1 MKILVANIGST
12 SFKYSLFD
20 MDTEV
25 VLARGRVERIGE
37 ALSPCTVES
46 GGTRYSREV
55 CVKDHAV
62 AVRQCLDQLTSLE
75 TGILRS
81 VDEISAIGF
90 KAVHAAG
97 ISGVQF
103 VDASLLDAMEEF
115 NNLLPAHN
123 PPYIKSMRN
132 ISERLPDIPL
142 IAAFETDFHK
152 TIPPRNRY
160 YGVPFE
166 WAERYDVIRYGFHG
180 ASHRYISTRVSQI
193 FNRQDLRIISMHLGG
208 SSSLCAIN
216 SGRSVA
222 ASMGT
227 SPQTGLFHGNRCG
240 DFDPFVIPYLMRKLS
255 KSQEEVLKIL
265 ATQSGLLGLSG
276 VGADL
281 RDVMNASSKGNER
294 AKLAVETLV
303 GYIRL
308 YLGGY
313 LVELGGADVLVFT
326 GGIGENNVEI
336 REMIV
341 ANLDSLGIILDQEKN
356 KQSSGKESSIHAE
369 GSPTQIWIVPTNE
382 EIIVARQCVEKL
394 KENVKS
400 LPSV

>member
-20 MDTEV
+20 MLSEG

-37 ALSPCTVES
+37 ELSPCMVEV
-46 GGTRYSREV
+46 GGVKYSREV
-55 CVKDHAV
+55 CVPDHAV
-62 AVRQCLDQLTSLE
+62 AVRQCLDQLTFGES
-75 TGILRS
+75 S
-81 VDEISAIGF
+81 VLSSVSEIAAIGF

-97 ISGVQF
+97 VSGVQF
-103 VDASLLDAMEEF
+103 VDMKLLDAMEEF

-132 ISERLPDIPL
+132 IAERLPDIPL

-166 WAERYDVIRYGFHG
+166 WADEYDVIRYGFHG
-180 ASHRYISTRVSQI
+180 ASHRYISTRISQI
-193 FNRQDLRIISMHLGG
+193 LNRQNLKVISMHLGG

-216 SGRSVA
+216 SGKSVA

-240 DFDPFVIPYLMRKLS
+240 DFDPFVVPYLMRKLS
-255 KSQEEVLKIL
+255 KSQEEILEIL
-265 ATQSGLLGLSG
+265 ATKSGLLGLSG

-281 RDVMNASSKGNER
+281 RDVMNAANAGNER
-294 AKLAVETLV
+294 AKLAVEVLV

-326 GGIGENNVEI
+326 GGIGENNAAV

-341 ANLDSLGIILDQEKN
+341 ANLSALGIVIDAEKN
-356 KQSSGKESSIHAE
+356 KQTIAKEAPIHTQNSIA
-369 GSPTQIWIVPTNE
+369 QVWVVPTNE

-394 KENVKS
+394 EEKK
-400 LPSV
+400 

>member
-20 MDTEV
+20 MTTESI
-25 VLARGRVERIGE
+25 LARGRVERIGE
-37 ALSPCTVES
+37 KLSPCVIEV
-46 GGTRYSREV
+46 GGVRYSREV
-55 CVKDHAV
+55 SVPDHAV
-62 AVRQCLDQLTSLE
+62 AVRQCLEQLTSSE
-75 TGILRS
+75 SAVLRDVS
-81 VDEISAIGF
+81 EIAAIGF

-103 VDASLLDAMEEF
+103 VDAKLLDAMEEF

-132 ISERLPDIPL
+132 IASQLPEIPL

-166 WAERYDVIRYGFHG
+166 WAEKFDIIRYGFHG
-180 ASHRYISTRVSQI
+180 ASHRYIATRTAEI
-193 FNRQDLRIISMHLGG
+193 LKRDDLRIISMHLGG

-216 SGRSVA
+216 AGKSVA

-240 DFDPFVIPYLMRKLS
+240 DFDPFVVPYLMRKLS
-255 KSQEEVLKIL
+255 KTQEEVLSIL
-265 ATQSGLLGLSG
+265 ATKSGLLGLSG
-276 VGADL
+276 VGSDL
-281 RDVMNASSKGNER
+281 RDVMEAAKNGNDK
-294 AKLAVETLV
+294 AKLAVEVLV

-326 GGIGENNVEI
+326 GGIGENNSVV
-336 REMIV
+336 REMITD
-341 ANLDSLGIILDQEKN
+341 NLTTFGICIDKEKN
-356 KQSSGKESSIHAE
+356 KNITNTESPIHTKESK
-369 GSPTQIWIVPTNE
+369 TQIWIIPTNE

-394 KENVKS
+394 KSK
-400 LPSV
+400 

>member
-1 MKILVANIGST
+1 MKILIANIGST

-20 MDTEV
+20 MTTEDI
-25 VLARGRVERIGE
+25 LARGRVERIGE
-37 ALSPCTVES
+37 ELSPCVVDV
-46 GGTRYSREV
+46 GGVRYSREV
-55 CVKDHAV
+55 SVPDHAV
-62 AVRQCLDQLTSLE
+62 AVRQCLEQLTSSE
-75 TGILRS
+75 SAILQNVS
-81 VDEISAIGF
+81 EVAAIGF

-103 VDASLLDAMEEF
+103 VDGKLLDAMEKF

-132 ISERLPDIPL
+132 IASQLPEIPL

-166 WAERYDVIRYGFHG
+166 WAEKFDVIRYGFHG
-180 ASHRYISTRVSQI
+180 ASHRYIATRTAEI
-193 FNRQDLRIISMHLGG
+193 FKRDNLRVISMHLGG

-216 SGRSVA
+216 AGKSVA

-240 DFDPFVIPYLMRKLS
+240 DFDPFVVPYLMQKLS
-255 KSQEEVLKIL
+255 KTQEEVLNIL
-265 ATQSGLLGLSG
+265 ATKSGLLGLSG

-281 RDVMNASSKGNER
+281 RDVMEAAKNGNDK
-294 AKLAVETLV
+294 AKLAVEVLV

-326 GGIGENNVEI
+326 GGIGENNFVV
-336 REMIV
+336 REMITD
-341 ANLDSLGIILDQEKN
+341 NLETFGICLDKEKN
-356 KQSSGKESSIHAE
+356 KNTTATESQIH
-369 GSPTQIWIVPTNE
+369 SNNSKTQIWIIPTNE

-394 KENVKS
+394 NSK
-400 LPSV
+400 

>member
-1 MKILVANIGST
+1 MKILIANIGST

-20 MDTEV
+20 MDTEQ

-37 ALSPCTVES
+37 TLSPCMVEIN
-46 GGTRYSREV
+46 GVKYLHEV
-55 CVKDHAV
+55 SVPNHAV
-62 AVRQCLDQLTSLE
+62 AVRQCFEQLTSSEHGVL
-75 TGILRS
+75 S
-81 VDEISAIGF
+81 SDNEIAAIGF

-103 VDASLLDAMEEF
+103 VDMKLLDAMEEF

-132 ISERLPDIPL
+132 IAEQLPSIPL

-152 TIPPRNRY
+152 TIPQRNRY

-166 WAERYDVIRYGFHG
+166 WAEKYDVIRYGFHG
-180 ASHRYISTRVSQI
+180 ASHRYISIRVSQI
-193 FNRQDLRIISMHLGG
+193 LNRQDLKVISMHLGG

-240 DFDPFVIPYLMRKLS
+240 DFDPFVIPYLMQKLS
-255 KSQEEVLKIL
+255 MSQEDVLNIL
-265 ATQSGLLGLSG
+265 ATKSGLLGLSG

-281 RDVMNASSKGNER
+281 RDVMKESKSGNER
-294 AKLAVETLV
+294 ARLAVEVLI

-336 REMIV
+336 REMITE
-341 ANLDSLGIILDQEKN
+341 NLDSLGIILDLEKN
-356 KQSSGKESSIHAE
+356 KQIISKESSIHAE
-369 GSPTQIWIVPTNE
+369 NSKTQIWVIPTNE
-382 EIIVARQCVEKL
+382 EIIVARQCAEKL
-394 KENVKS
+394 KEVK
-400 LPSV
+400 